1 MDSIIY
7 RIFLHNWQRK
17 AVALISALIVWLFVN
32 ASITDTKTLPNVPIR
47 IVNLPPDKTIQG
59 LLPNRLLSKRITL
72 TLRGTKDVIQ
82 ELEPGDLE
90 VLLDVSTA
98 DSNDW
103 VVQVTKKNLV
113 SLNPAIDLSH
123 HITEVFH
130 PEFVLK
136 LSPLVTDKIAITVL
150 TPEGTAPAGY
160 EFLDIWPQKLM
171 QTVSGSQEEIDS
183 LKAAGLELN
192 LNLSDISKADLDA
205 LQSTSD
211 QVHNDEINFLVPDK
225 WKRVAISFH
234 NNAMEEINDPDAHD
248 LSIAFLRKSFLK
260 IDNVI
265 PIRVF
270 YPIQSSETVNAK
282 TYPLAINDLIQKKN
296 EVTIFTMP
304 LYVRD
309 VSHLFLDV
317 VREDIEIAIVA
328 APKSEREILHW
339 SLEVIDPNELEDTY
353 VAFLLTN
360 AKDNPAIAKRQEA
373 VLRKRFRDYVQ
384 RLTLY
389 AAPDQLL
396 HLESRLD
403 QDSIKVQPIK

>member
-7 RIFLHNWQRK
+7 RLFIFNWQRK
-17 AVALISALIVWLFVN
+17 AVALISAIVVWLFVN

-47 IVNLPPDKTIQG
+47 IVNLPSDKTIQG

-72 TLRGTKDVIQ
+72 TLRGTKDIIQ

-103 VVQVTKKNLV
+103 VVQVSKKNLV
-113 SLNPAIDLSH
+113 SLNPSIDLAH

-136 LSPLVTDKIAITVL
+136 LSPLVTDKIPITIL
-150 TPEGTAPAGY
+150 TPTGTPPTGY

-183 LKAAGLELN
+183 LKAAGLELT
-192 LNLSDISKADLDA
+192 LHLGDISKADLDA
-205 LQSTSD
+205 LHTPS
-211 QVHNDEINFLVPDK
+211 VHDDEISYLVPDK
-225 WKRVAISFH
+225 WKRVAIPFH
-234 NNAMEEINDPDAHD
+234 NNALEEINDADTHD

-260 IDNVI
+260 INNVL

-270 YPIQSSETVNAK
+270 YPLQSSEKINPK
-282 TYPLAINDLIQKKN
+282 TYPLAINDLIQQKN

-328 APKSEREILHW
+328 APKEEREILHW
-339 SLEVIDPNELEDTY
+339 SLEVIDPSSLEDTY
-353 VAFLLTN
+353 VAFVLTN
-360 AKDNPAIAKRQEA
+360 AKDQPAIAKRQEG
-373 VLRKRFRDYVQ
+373 VLRKRFRDYMQ
-384 RLTLY
+384 RLTLFS
-389 AAPDQLL
+389 APEQPL

-403 QDSIKVQPIK
+403 LNNIKVHPLK